1 MGYIYL
7 ITNNVNGNKY
17 VGKTELSIEER
28 WGQHIKDSK
37 KEKCEI
43 RPLYRAIRKYGVENF
58 SIKEIDTGQ
67 GEELNNKEQY
77 WIQYYDT
84 YKNWYNATL
93 GGDGKILLDYDEII
107 KTYLLNH
114 NATEVARTLGCS
126 ADSVYKILKAN
137 DVPITKNTEIITEKY
152 AKEIVQYDK
161 KGNFIQTHRSAHDA
175 ARVLGDER
183 YRQHIQE
190 CLKGKRKSAY
200 GYLWRYKD
208 N

>member
-77 WIQYYDT
+77 WIQHYDT
-84 YKNWYNATL
+84 YNNGYNATL

-114 NATEVARTLGCS
+114 NAAEVARTLGCS
-126 ADSVYKILKAN
+126 VDSVYKILKVN
-137 DVPITKNTEIITEKY
+137 DIPITKNTEVITEKY

-161 KGNFIQTHRSAHDA
+161 KGNFIQTHRSAHEA

-200 GYLWRYKD
+200 GHLWRYKD